1 MKRLLLDTEAL
12 IWWDGADAQ
21 LGAQARAL
29 IENAADVYVSAA
41 SAWEIA
47 IKIALGKLRTAQRP
61 AQAVADAGF
70 LELPIGFEHAEA
82 VTRLPPHHGD
92 PFDRIL
98 VAVAQVEG
106 CAIVTSDSQFARYGV
121 PVVDARR

>member
-12 IWWDGADAQ
+12 IWWDAADTQ
-21 LGAQARAL
+21 LGARARAL
-29 IENAADVYVSAA
+29 IGDAADVYVSAA

-47 IKIALGKLRTAQRP
+47 IKVARGKLRTTRRP

-82 VTRLPPHHGD
+82 VSRLPPHHGD
-92 PFDRIL
+92 PFDRLI

-106 CAIVTSDSQFARYGV
+106 CAIVTSDARFLHYGV
-121 PVVDARR
+121 PVVDARQ